1 MTPRATTQDGTY
13 PRPMMLREH
22 WTDLTGTWQL
32 GYDDDRT
39 SQARAWHR
47 DTDLAARGRF
57 PRDVVVPVPPE
68 SPASGVGDTGYH
80 PVVWYRRG
88 LRVGDLS
95 HRDAAAALRGGDR
108 LVLRFGAVDFAATVW
123 LDGHLVAEHT
133 GGHTPFTA
141 DVTDLVDASDTER
154 EHVVTVR
161 AVDEPT
167 DASQP
172 RGKQDWAEHPHSIWY
187 ERTTGIW
194 QPVWAEI
201 VPALGIEALRWTPDV
216 VGESVHLALRL
227 SAPPL
232 SPLRLRVLLD
242 VGGAELADVTVTVR
256 EQRCELS
263 LPIPGLANHQS
274 REDLLWRPG
283 HPTLV
288 DARLTLRGTD
298 GGLVDEVSSYLGL
311 RSTAVAHGAFTL
323 SGHPTDVRS
332 VLAQNYWPSTHLA
345 APSADAL
352 RREVELVVALGFTAV
367 RVHQKVEDPRFLH
380 WCDRLG
386 VMVWGEAANA
396 VEFSTTAVTWLTREW
411 LEVLERD
418 ASHPSIVTWV
428 PINESWGVG
437 DIATVDA
444 QRSFATALAALT
456 RAIDPTRPVVS
467 NDGWEHT
474 DSDLLT
480 IHDYASTGAEL
491 TARYGSAAA
500 LTALLDGPG
509 PAGRALT
516 LPHRRTPRMG
526 HGDAP
531 AMLTELGGVRYEPDV
546 DRDDVPSEG
555 GGSWGYSTA
564 RDAEDFA
571 RRLSELYDAVRACP
585 LLVGS
590 CWTQLTDTAQET
602 NGLLRAD
609 RTPKIPLEQLRRIIT
624 GVSEPPPDEHG
635 A

>member
-13 PRPMMLREH
+13 PRPMMLRQS

-39 SQARAWHR
+39 NQAKAWHR
-47 DTDLAARGRF
+47 DTDLADRGRF
-57 PRDVVVPVPPE
+57 PRDVMVPFPPE
-68 SPASGVGDTGYH
+68 SPASGVGGTGHH

-88 LRVGDLS
+88 LRVSDLT
-95 HRDAAAALRGGDR
+95 HPDAAAALLAGDR
-108 LVLRFGAVDFAATVW
+108 LLLRFGAVDFSATVW
-123 LDGHLVAEHT
+123 MDGHLVAEHT
-133 GGHTPFTA
+133 GGHTPFSA
-141 DVTDLVDASDTER
+141 DVTDLLDASDPER
-154 EHVVTVR
+154 EHVLTVR

-172 RGKQDWAEHPHSIWY
+172 RGKQDWEQRPHVIWY

-216 VGESVHLALRL
+216 VGQSVHLAVRL
-227 SAPPL
+227 SAPPA
-232 SPLRLRVLLD
+232 SPLRLRVVLD
-242 VGGAELADVTVTVR
+242 VGGVELADVSATVR
-256 EQRCELS
+256 EQRS
-263 LPIPGLANHQS
+263 DVTMVIPALANHQA
-274 REDLLWRPG
+274 REDVLWRPG

-288 DARLTLRGTD
+288 DAVVTLSDVEGST
-298 GGLVDEVSSYLGL
+298 LDEVSSYLGL
-311 RSTAVAHGAFTL
+311 RTTAVADGSFRL
-323 SGHPTDVRS
+323 SGHPIDVRS
-332 VLAQNYWPSTHLA
+332 VLAQNYWPSSHLA

-352 RREVELVVALGFTAV
+352 RREVELVAALGFNAV

-396 VEFSTTAVTWLTREW
+396 FEFSATAVTRLTREW

-437 DIATVDA
+437 DIATQPA
-444 QRSFATALAALT
+444 ERSFATALAELT

-480 IHDYASTGAEL
+480 VHDYAATGAGL
-491 TARYGSAAA
+491 TERYGNPAAFA
-500 LTALLDGPG
+500 AVLAGSG
-509 PAGRALT
+509 PAGRVLT
-516 LPHRRTPRMG
+516 LAHRRTPRVTP
-526 HGDAP
+526 HDAP
-531 AMLTELGGVRYEPDV
+531 VMLTEFGGVRYEPDADRLSV
-546 DRDDVPSEG
+546 DGVG
-555 GGSWGYSTA
+555 WGYSTA
-564 RDAEDFA
+564 RDAADFA
-571 RRLSELYDAVRACP
+571 RRVADLYEAVRASP
-585 LLVGS
+585 VLVGS
-590 CWTQLTDTAQET
+590 CWTQLTDTAQEA

-609 RTPKIPLEQLRRIIT
+609 RTSKIPVAALRAIIT
-624 GVSEPPPDEHG
+624 GVPAPASGRNGE
-635 A
+635 